1 MKKQAELLLAKE
13 QKPRKTLEEVGKII
27 LTTRKELQCSQVDLA
42 SAAGVSHLTVIKLEA
57 NDLVSKATL
66 EEVQRVLHSLS
77 MKLVI
82 DGYWLYTHLSLAEYL
97 KHGSMKAGSM
107 ANYMQTHKNK
117 CAFIRIV
124 HYGVRPRINILIEM
138 LDSLGIHWDVVD
150 ITEGDKP
157 LKTAKDYQEVAV

>member
-1 MKKQAELLLAKE
+1 MVLKARE
-13 QKPRKTLEEVGKII
+13 
-27 LTTRKELQCSQVDLA
+27 ELQCSQLDLA

-66 EEVQRVLHSLS
+66 EEVQRILHSLS

-82 DGYWLYTHLSLAEYL
+82 DGHWLYTHLSLAEYL
-97 KHGSMKAGSM
+97 KHGALKAGSM

-124 HYGVRPRINILIEM
+124 HYGVRPRINILLAM
-138 LDSLGIHWDVVD
+138 LDSLDIHWDVVP
-150 ITEGDKP
+150 ILEQDKQ
-157 LKTAKDYQEVAV
+157 LKTAKDYQEVAA